1 MYKNWGNIYQ
11 FYKLSVILN
20 IFEIFIL
27 LLEEMIVRIIQ
38 THYILNSYELAKINT
53 AIKYEII
60 YFNFYFLLVLT
71 VTNTEEYFS
80 TIRI

>member
-1 MYKNWGNIYQ
+1 MTIYIYTYYTYTNDAITVCIKSILYNLLKSNRVCIKIGENIYQ

-38 THYILNSYELAKINT
+38 TH
-53 AIKYEII
+53 II
-60 YFNFYFLLVLT
+60 Y
-71 VTNTEEYFS
+71 
-80 TIRI
+80 